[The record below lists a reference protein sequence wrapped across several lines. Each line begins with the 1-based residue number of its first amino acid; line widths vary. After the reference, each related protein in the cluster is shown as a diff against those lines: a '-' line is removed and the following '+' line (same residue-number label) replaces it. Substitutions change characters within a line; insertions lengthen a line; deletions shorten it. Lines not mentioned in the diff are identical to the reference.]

1 VLSYKTAT
9 LQHSSRETNKEE
21 VMKNLNATLSLVA
34 LVLASLI
41 FGSTTLAQQPPDNV
55 QGNWTI
61 YSTRIQDGATE
72 IKHVQIAQYGNRIT
86 GYFEGPNQ
94 SGPIQGVVNIHH
106 IRFSTVTRNVLNFQG
121 QIYGDNMTGEYGLH
135 GKHAQWQAVR
145 TTGIGAAPQ
154 AMSTYGQ
161 SMLIPPAPVAVSYS
175 QPATYS
181 TQGSYPQASTYSQPS
196 SSYAPQTNTNDVQTQ
211 APTPTPTPAPA
222 PAPMTSDQ
230 LDSLVAP
237 IALYPDALVAQV
249 LAAATV
255 PDQVTAAN
263 QWISQNTNL
272 TGQYLEQAVDQQD
285 WDPSVKALTQFPS
298 VLANLANNLSWT
310 SSLGQAFHFQQS
322 DVMAAVQVM
331 RGKAQAAGT
340 LQSNSQI
347 TVTTPAP
354 NTIVIQPANPQ
365 VVYVPQY
372 NPAIIY
378 GAPVVVPMYTPPMFF
393 ATPALSFGVGVS
405 FGGGGWA
412 VGGGFGWGFHAW
424 ACNWGGWGGGGG
436 GNTIIFNHNTYI
448 TNNTWHTTNY
458 NGYHPWGPGSN
469 GRPYNPTTNPNGYR
483 PGDDTHYGP
492 NGAYHPNGYYGPNGA
507 FHHDVPGT
515 GPANQ
520 PNGGANGNH
529 GLIGGNG
536 GVEHAGVTPNGGATG
551 SQNHAWYGN
560 NGTFHP
566 DGNYKPG
573 DDTHYGPNGAYHP
586 NGYFGPDGGWH
597 EDKNAGQ
604 SVPNGGNNGNHGL
617 IGGNNG
623 VQNHNAGMNGPGVA
637 PAGGYHNDGRNPQAS
652 NNNRSNLGASR
663 MSGDG
668 RNNRAEST
676 RGHASMARQRPQ
688 QHQVRQQHAPVEHHS
703 SGGGGGRRR

>member
-1 VLSYKTAT
+1 
-9 LQHSSRETNKEE
+9 
-21 VMKNLNATLSLVA
+21 MKKLNATLSLVA
-34 LVLASLI
+34 LVLASLT
-41 FGSTTLAQQPPDNV
+41 FGRFTLAQQPPDNV

-61 YSTRIQDGATE
+61 YSTNIQDGQTV

-86 GYFEGPNQ
+86 GYFEGPVQ
-94 SGPIQGVVNIHH
+94 SGPIQGMVDVHH
-106 IRFSTVTRNVLNFQG
+106 IRFSTVTRNVLTFRG
-121 QIYGDNMTGEYGLH
+121 QIYGDNMSGEYGLH

-154 AMSTYGQ
+154 VITPYGQ
-161 SMLIPPAPVAVSYS
+161 NMLIPPAPQPAPLAVSYP
-175 QPATYS
+175 QPAR
-181 TQGSYPQASTYSQPS
+181 YSQPS
-196 SSYAPQTNTNDVQTQ
+196 AYSQQGSYSQAPSYPQQNNDSQPPGSYAPQANTSDVQAQ
-211 APTPTPTPAPA
+211 TPR
-222 PAPMTSDQ
+222 PAPMAADQ

-255 PDQVTAAN
+255 PDEVTAAN
-263 QWISQNTNL
+263 QWLSQNTNL
-272 TGQYLEQAVDQQD
+272 TGQYLAQAVDQQD

-298 VLANLANNLSWT
+298 VLANLATNLTWT

-322 DVMAAVQVM
+322 DVMVAVQVM
-331 RGKAQAAGT
+331 RARAQTAGT

-347 TVTTPAP
+347 TVTTPAQ

-372 NPAIIY
+372 NPAIVY
-378 GAPVVVPMYTPPMFF
+378 GAPIVVPMYTPPVGY
-393 ATPALSFGVGVS
+393 AAPVLSFGVGVA

-448 TNNTWHTTNY
+448 SNNTWHSSNY
-458 NGYHPWGPGSN
+458 NGYHPWGPGPNS
-469 GRPYNPTTNPNGYR
+469 RPYNPTTNPNGYR

-520 PNGGANGNH
+520 PNGGNNGNH

-551 SQNHAWYGN
+551 SENHAWYGN

-597 EDKNAGQ
+597 QDKPGTNPANQ
-604 SVPNGGNNGNHGL
+604 PNGGNHGL
-617 IGGNNG
+617 IDGNNG
-623 VQNHNAGMNGPGVA
+623 VRNPNAGKNGPGVA
-637 PAGGYHNDGRNPQAS
+637 PAGGDHNDDRNQQAR
-652 NNNRSNLGASR
+652 NAKRSNPGNSR

-668 RNNRAEST
+668 RTNRVEST
-676 RGHASMARQRPQ
+676 RGHASMARQQRPQ
-688 QHQVRQQHAPVEHHS
+688 HETRPQHEVHQHTPAEHHS
-703 SGGGGGRRR
+703 SGGRGRR

>member
-1 VLSYKTAT
+1 
-9 LQHSSRETNKEE
+9 
-21 VMKNLNATLSLVA
+21 MKKLNATLSLVA
-34 LVLASLI
+34 LVLASLT
-41 FGSTTLAQQPPDNV
+41 FSKTTLAQQPPDNV

-86 GYFEGPNQ
+86 GYFEGPVQ
-94 SGPIQGVVNIHH
+94 SGPIQGEVNIHH
-106 IRFSTVTRNVLNFQG
+106 IRFSTVTRNVLNFRG
-121 QIYGDNMTGEYGLH
+121 QIYGDNMSGEYGLH

-154 AMSTYGQ
+154 AMTTYGQ
-161 SMLIPPAPVAVSYS
+161 SMLIPPAPQPAPVAVSYS
-175 QPATYS
+175 QPSMYS
-181 TQGSYPQASTYSQPS
+181 QQGSYSQSSTYSQPS
-196 SSYAPQTNTNDVQTQ
+196 SSYAPQTNANDVQAQ
-211 APTPTPTPAPA
+211 APTP
-222 PAPMTSDQ
+222 APMSADQ

-255 PDQVTAAN
+255 PDEVTAAN
-263 QWISQNTNL
+263 QWMSQNTNL
-272 TGQYLEQAVDQQD
+272 TGQNLEQAADQQD

-298 VLANLANNLSWT
+298 VLANLAHNLSWT

-322 DVMAAVQVM
+322 DVLAAVQVM
-331 RGKAQAAGT
+331 RANAQAAGT
-340 LQSNSQI
+340 LQSSSQI

-372 NPAIIY
+372 NPAIVY
-378 GAPVVVPMYTPPMFF
+378 GAPIVVPMYTSPVVF
-393 ATPALSFGVGVS
+393 AAPVLSFGVGVT

-448 TNNTWHTTNY
+448 TNNTWHTANY
-458 NGYHPWGPGSN
+458 NGYHTWGPG
-469 GRPYNPTTNPNGYR
+469 PNR
-483 PGDDTHYGP
+483 PG
-492 NGAYHPNGYYGPNGA
+492 GYVGH
-507 FHHDVPGT
+507 F
-515 GPANQ
+515 
-520 PNGGANGNH
+520 
-529 GLIGGNG
+529 
-536 GVEHAGVTPNGGATG
+536 GGATG

-573 DDTHYGPNGAYHP
+573 QDTHYGPNGGYHP

-597 EDKNAGQ
+597 QNKNAGQ
-604 SVPNGGNNGNHGL
+604 QVPNGGNNGNHGL

-623 VQNHNAGMNGPGVA
+623 VQNPNAGMNGPGVA
-637 PAGGYHNDGRNPQAS
+637 PANGYHNDDRNLQAR
-652 NNNRSNLGASR
+652 NDNRSNLGSSR

-668 RNNRAEST
+668 RTNRAEST

-688 QHQVRQQHAPVEHHS
+688 HQVRQHTPAEHHFS
-703 SGGGGGRRR
+703 GGGRRR